1 MATAKPSKTDL
12 MYEIDYNPKFVPSH
26 SPKAN
31 VKTNIIHGKP
41 NYLMKNHLTGT
52 YYDLDEPTNLV
63 WDLIDGKRTVK
74 KIVSDVRQQRPDV
87 REQAVIETL
96 LFFAEAELLMSS
108 FEQAPKK
115 RFRVAS
121 PFEIDFTLIWKSN
134 NFFQSLHRRISL
146 IFKRHLLWAVAILII
161 VSGAFFAGEFV
172 SIYGNKANF
181 EILGS
186 SVVGFFFYYFI
197 ALAPVIAI
205 HEMAHAVTL
214 VHYGGQAG
222 EIGTGLFY
230 FGPMF
235 YAETTD
241 AWSFRR
247 RHRIMVYL
255 AGNLSTLLI
264 GSVLVILHLTLRI
277 PDPASHI
284 LVMVAFY
291 CFTMS
296 LFNFAPPFETDGYYM
311 LSDVVNM
318 PNLRRDSYG
327 YLGSIIKKALGKKT
341 KTGISGLTVRKKRI
355 FILYAILSVTWIAYI
370 VFQSSLFLVYMGQD
384 VVSVVANIL
393 QSLLSSQALQM
404 SVIVIA
410 SASILY
416 FGMQIVGYGYVF
428 SAAIKRMTSIPLKV
442 EAIHDRDLAVFA
454 YLPPYAPESLS
465 NSLEKKMEK
474 AAKKFTSTY
483 ETRKIGRSCI
493 AVLRMGG
500 TNLATAQI
508 REHLR
513 HVENHFS
520 AAYQKL
526 ILSQKETL
534 RKSVGAH
541 APYKNTLTTTFEQ
554 VAAHCAEAG
563 NPSAIP
569 IARTFEKKQYETML
583 YLLLSAFGTVWTV
596 EVQPAQVYDMQRE
609 LIPSLLMEDMT
620 LTDLYGDVENFK
632 RSTIFGYD
640 SLAKLSADTETG
652 LSKCL
657 ARPDRYQLISSFEP
671 VKGRIVLAGRT
682 EQVESKIDIFAN
694 LFVAYTLSGYLDN
707 LLSETCLKFS
717 AINRTVLP
725 DITGIREMNSAEIA
739 TLYEDLTAF
748 MANKKLVDESI
759 EESESNV
766 YKIRQNLRQMKKA
779 LTDTENYKVGM
790 IGDIMNIN
798 VENLDAL
805 PARIAEFKKGW
816 KSAYGR
822 VEKLK
827 DHVEK
832 EYARRSPATAK
843 KKSETLRIFPIILAL
858 SVALGILGAQPSVTN
873 WWIEFLF
880 IALALQGF
888 YWLGCY
894 RRWKSLHKVTKYP
907 NEAFGRV
914 NTLILALT
922 EAVYGYVANADVLK
936 PI

>member
-1 MATAKPSKTDL
+1 
-12 MYEIDYNPKFVPSH
+12 MYEIDYNPKFVLSH

-52 YYDLDEPTNLV
+52 YYDLDELTNLV
-63 WDLIDGKRTVK
+63 WNLVDGKRTVK
-74 KIVSDVRQQRPDV
+74 QIVKEVLRQRPDV
-87 REQAVIETL
+87 RERTVLETL

-115 RFRVAS
+115 RFRVVS

-134 NFFQSLHRRISL
+134 NFFQSLHKRISL
-146 IFKRHLLWAVAILII
+146 IFKRNLLWIVAILII
-161 VSGAFFAGEFV
+161 VCGAFFASEFV

-197 ALAPVIAI
+197 ALAPVITI
-205 HEMAHAVTL
+205 HEMAHAVAL

-247 RHRIMVYL
+247 RDRIMVYL
-255 AGNLSTLLI
+255 AGNTSTLLI

-296 LFNFAPPFETDGYYM
+296 LFNFAPPFETDGYYI

-327 YLGSIIKKALGKKT
+327 YLGSIVKKAFGKKT
-341 KTGISGLTVRKKRI
+341 KTKIPGLTARKKRI

-393 QSLLSSQALQM
+393 QSIMSSQALQM
-404 SVIVIA
+404 SIIVIA

-428 SAAIKRMTSIPLKV
+428 SAAIKKMTAVPLKV

-454 YLPPYAPESLS
+454 YLPPNAPESLS
-465 NSLEKKMEK
+465 NSLKKKMEK
-474 AAKKFTSTY
+474 AAKKFTPTC

-500 TNLATAQI
+500 TNLAMAQI
-508 REHLR
+508 KENLR
-513 HVENHFS
+513 HIEDEFS
-520 AAYQKL
+520 TAYQKL
-526 ILSQKETL
+526 ILNQKETL
-534 RKSVGAH
+534 RKSVGTH
-541 APYKNTLTTTFEQ
+541 APYKNTLTATLEQ

-569 IARTFEKKQYETML
+569 IAKACEKKQYETLL
-583 YLLLSAFGTVWTV
+583 YLLLSAFGTVWTI

-620 LTDLYGDVENFK
+620 LTDLYGDIENFK
-632 RSTIFGYD
+632 KCTIFGYD
-640 SLAKLSADTETG
+640 SLARLSADIETG

-657 ARPDRYQLISSFEP
+657 ARPDKYQLISSYEP
-671 VKGRIVLAGRT
+671 IKGRIILAGRT
-682 EQVESKIDIFAN
+682 EQVETKIDTFAK
-694 LFVAYTLSGYLDN
+694 LFVAYTLTGYLDN
-707 LLSETCLKFS
+707 LLSETSLKFS

-725 DITGIREMNSAEIA
+725 DIKEIKEMSSAEIA
-739 TLYEDLTAF
+739 TLYENLTAF
-748 MANKKLVDESI
+748 MTNKKLVDESM

-766 YKIRQNLRQMKKA
+766 CKIREDLAQMKKT
-779 LTDTENYKVGM
+779 LTDMENYKVGM
-790 IGDIMNIN
+790 INDIMNVN

-805 PARIAEFKKGW
+805 PARIAELKRGW
-816 KSAYGR
+816 KSAYER
-822 VEKLK
+822 IEKVK
-827 DHVEK
+827 YHVEK
-832 EYARRSPATAK
+832 EHARRSPATAK
-843 KKSETLRIFPIILAL
+843 KKNQTLKIYPIILAL
-858 SVALGILGAQPSVTN
+858 SAALLILGTRPSLTN
-873 WWIEFLF
+873 WWIEFIF
-880 IALALQGF
+880 IALALQAF
-888 YWLGCY
+888 YWLGFY

-907 NEAFGRV
+907 NEAYGKA
-914 NTLILALT
+914 NTLIMALT
-922 EAVYGYVANADVLK
+922 EAAYSYVANADVLK